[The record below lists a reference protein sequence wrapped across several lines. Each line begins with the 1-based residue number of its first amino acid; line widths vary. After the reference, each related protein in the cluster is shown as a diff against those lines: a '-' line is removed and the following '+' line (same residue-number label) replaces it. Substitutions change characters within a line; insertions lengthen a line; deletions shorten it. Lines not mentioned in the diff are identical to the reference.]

1 MPMLRTSH
9 TVLELMPDAP
19 AADGEDP
26 QAPPPPGAPP
36 ASEGHTH

>member
-19 AADGEDP
+19 PSDPEQQPAAPTEEEPDTP
-26 QAPPPPGAPP
+26 TP
-36 ASEGHTH
+36 